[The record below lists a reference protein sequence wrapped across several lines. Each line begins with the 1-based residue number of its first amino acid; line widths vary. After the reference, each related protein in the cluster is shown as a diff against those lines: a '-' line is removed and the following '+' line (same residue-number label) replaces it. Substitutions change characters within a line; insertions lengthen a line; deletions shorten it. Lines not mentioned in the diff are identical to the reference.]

1 MVELLEPDPLDDV
14 AGAAGADAVVEAR
27 LEEEEEEL
35 PVEEAAEEVEEEAA
49 LLAVLACLTSRGD
62 AEAAIE
68 EIIAAVRRG
77 RNFILRIYG
86 GKQWRGKRRVNLVT
100 LFCVYMVL
108 MA

>member
-27 LEEEEEEL
+27 LEEEEEEEL

-68 EIIAAVRRG
+68 ETSAAVRRG
-77 RNFILRIYG
+77 RNFILGIYG
-86 GKQWRGKRRVNLVT
+86 GKQW
-100 LFCVYMVL
+100 
-108 MA
+108 